1 MTARRL
7 RRRASD
13 EIPLALSDLHPLL
26 ARVYAARG
34 VRGSDELDY
43 SLRRLPDIWRL
54 RGIRKAAERL
64 QAALQRD
71 ESIVIIGDYDADG
84 ATSTALAIRG
94 LRAMGCRRLDY
105 LVPNRFDFGYGLSP
119 EIVDLAAEA
128 KPDLIITVDN
138 GIANVAGVE
147 RARRHGIDVI
157 ITDHHLPGPKLP
169 AATAIVNPNQPGDPF
184 PGKSLAGVGVMLCL
198 LIALRRLLL
207 DAGWFTQRGMTVP
220 KLAAW
225 LDLVALGT
233 VADVVPLDH
242 VNRLLVEQGLRR
254 IRAGQACPGIN
265 ALLEVAG
272 RDPATVRSSDMGF
285 CAGPRLN
292 AAGRLED
299 MGTGIEC
306 LLTDDPATAR
316 QYATELDKLN
326 RARREIEADMQQQAL
341 RICER
346 LALDERRLPWG
357 LALHHDDW
365 HQGVVGLVASRLKE
379 RYHRP
384 VIAFATAEGGASLKG
399 SARSIPGLHM
409 RDALERIDS
418 RHPGL
423 IEKFGGHA
431 MAAGLSLPA
440 ARLDDFRTAF
450 DQTVREMLPQE
461 ALEPVVASDGPI
473 EPADLAMET
482 ARLLQTCGPWGQG
495 FPEPVFDGRFR
506 IRQRRILKEKHLR
519 YQLLPENG
527 QRPVE
532 AIVFN
537 VEPQEWPDE
546 GETMHIAYRLDIN
559 RYQGVESLQ
568 LMIEA
573 RIDSETVPSFPTT
586 DGDPG

>member
-1 MTARRL
+1 MTARQL
-7 RRRASD
+7 RRRASAD
-13 EIPLALSDLHPLL
+13 IPPTLSTLHPLL
-26 ARVYAARG
+26 ARVFAARG

-43 SLRRLPDIWRL
+43 SLRRLPDIWL
-54 RGIRKAAERL
+54 LKDIRKAVERL
-64 QAALQRD
+64 HAALQRN

-94 LRAMGCRRLDY
+94 LRAMGCRRLNY

-119 EIVDLAAEA
+119 EIVDLAAKS

-147 RARRHGIDVI
+147 RASRHGIDVI
-157 ITDHHLPGPKLP
+157 ITDHHLPGPELP
-169 AATAIVNPNQPGDPF
+169 AAAAIVNPNRPDDPF

-207 DAGWFTQRGMTVP
+207 DAGWFTQRGIDVP
-220 KLAAW
+220 KLATW

-233 VADVVPLDH
+233 IADVVPLDH
-242 VNRLLVEQGLRR
+242 VNRVLVEQGLRR
-254 IRAGQACPGIN
+254 IRAGQGCPGIV
-265 ALLEVAG
+265 ALLTVAG
-272 RDPATVRSSDMGF
+272 RDPATMHSSDMGF
-285 CAGPRLN
+285 RVGPRLN

-306 LLTDDPATAR
+306 LLADDPATAR
-316 QYATELDKLN
+316 EYATQLDQLN
-326 RARREIEADMQQQAL
+326 QARREIEADMQQQAL

-384 VIAFATAEGGASLKG
+384 VIAFATAEDGASLKG

-440 ARLDDFRTAF
+440 AQFDAFRIAF
-450 DQTVREMLPQE
+450 EQTVREMLPRE
-461 ALEPVVASDGPI
+461 ALEPVVISDGPI
-473 EPADLAMET
+473 APTDLTIET
-482 ARLLQTCGPWGQG
+482 ARLLQNCGPWGQG
-495 FPEPVFDGRFR
+495 FPEPIFDGRFH
-506 IRQRRILKEKHLR
+506 IQQRRILKEKHLR
-519 YQLLPENG
+519 YRLLPEHG
-527 QRPVE
+527 EHTVE

-537 VEPQEWPDE
+537 VEPEAWPNE
-546 GETMHIAYRLDIN
+546 NETIHIAYRLDIN
-559 RYQGVESLQ
+559 RYQGFESLQ

-573 RIDSETVPSFPTT
+573 RIDGETVSSFPPS
-586 DGDPG
+586 DGDQG